1 MLRRLLVVAVLLC
14 MVSYT
19 SAGTVSIGTANARG
33 DLRVDSYLVKGNA
46 TLFDGSTVETGL
58 ATADLRLEKGTQITM
73 ASGSLGTL
81 YRDHLVLQRGESEVA
96 ANSSFQLQAVG
107 LHVTPIEPNSRGVVR
122 LVQSNTIEVAA
133 LNGSFGVANAQGI
146 LLASVRPG
154 RPLSFAMQASTGSTV
169 FSGVGL
175 LSSDNGHFYFT
186 SVTGGEYEI
195 VGKDLKKY
203 VGQKVEITG
212 IVQTGA
218 AQAGGT
224 TPIITVNSIRT
235 NGENGYGTGKS
246 LLILGAVLG
255 PAAGI
260 GYAIHSLTQPA
271 PAASQ

>member
-1 MLRRLLVVAVLLC
+1 M
-14 MVSYT
+14 
-19 SAGTVSIGTANARG
+19 
-33 DLRVDSYLVKGNA
+33 
-46 TLFDGSTVETGL
+46 
-58 ATADLRLEKGTQITM
+58 
-73 ASGSLGTL
+73 
-81 YRDHLVLQRGESEVA
+81 
-96 ANSSFQLQAVG
+96 
-107 LHVTPIEPNSRGVVR
+107 
-122 LVQSNTIEVAA
+122 
-133 LNGSFGVANAQGI
+133 
-146 LLASVRPG
+146 
-154 RPLSFAMQASTGSTV
+154 
-169 FSGVGL
+169 GL

-212 IVQTGA
+212 TVQTGA

-224 TPIITVNSIRT
+224 APIITVNSIRT

-255 PAAGI
+255 PAACI

>member
-1 MLRRLLVVAVLLC
+1 
-14 MVSYT
+14 
-19 SAGTVSIGTANARG
+19 
-33 DLRVDSYLVKGNA
+33 
-46 TLFDGSTVETGL
+46 
-58 ATADLRLEKGTQITM
+58 
-73 ASGSLGTL
+73 
-81 YRDHLVLQRGESEVA
+81 
-96 ANSSFQLQAVG
+96 
-107 LHVTPIEPNSRGVVR
+107 
-122 LVQSNTIEVAA
+122 VQSNTIEVAA